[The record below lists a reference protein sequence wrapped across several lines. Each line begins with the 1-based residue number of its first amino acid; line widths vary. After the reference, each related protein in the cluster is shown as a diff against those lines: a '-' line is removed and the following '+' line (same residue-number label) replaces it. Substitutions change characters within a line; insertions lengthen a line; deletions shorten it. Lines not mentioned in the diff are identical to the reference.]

1 MILAA
6 APDARLRAEL
16 DACGAVVHRTF
27 GLIDGAVVGLTPEAL
42 RRFLAAHPGARVLP
56 DRRRQIP
63 PLPFREDDWAEAGLG
78 SHVRPK
84 GQRPALLGTPEA
96 PLMAPLALNLMK
108 ADEVHTLGITGEGVR
123 VCVIDSGIDFTH
135 PDLAGTAIIGPDGK
149 PLAADFTET
158 DLTDTIGHGTAV
170 AGSIA
175 AQARQVYTLTDEN
188 TGRISGYTRI
198 KGIAPGAKL
207 MSAKVFDARVNSGY
221 DSSIIAALEWAV
233 ANGAQIINM
242 SLGGTALPNDGSDS
256 LAAAV
261 TACRERGVLVCVS
274 AGNEGAGIGSLS
286 SPGCSP
292 GALTVGASTMYRSFS
307 QIAFLTE
314 GDKWTAD
321 QMASFSSQGPL
332 AGGRIKPDLAAPGAY
347 DWGLAPMAGSEEG
360 KAFQLFGGTSQASP
374 FAAGAAALLYQAF
387 QRMNGRPPTPAE
399 AIRLLTSTADPLGL
413 PGPIQG
419 TGRINI
425 LRAVEAVVGRESCA
439 LVATPDPLV
448 CPAGGGAQVAIHV
461 QNPGGTALDLPVS
474 AEVFHLDPARSDSFH
489 GSTSVGEGPQP
500 IYFTVAEGVDLL
512 QMSLDW
518 PTEDH
523 TEKSARLMVAVYDPD
538 GRLVNYQRP
547 NSSGDVELG
556 KSVDTWVA
564 RPRAGRWTATVHI
577 RLGAKGTILP
587 YTLSCRAYRKEPW
600 DWIAGVR
607 VEAGSTDGTVQ
618 AAEATMAHPG
628 TQALGTPA
636 HSDARALGTSAD
648 AAQPKGL
655 LTTLSLA
662 PKAEATLHL
671 TVRVPEGTPAAT
683 QTGVI
688 CLGDLHLP
696 LAVVVPLDLAQG
708 RGRFAGQF
716 QHGYQGSWGNGDWL
730 YHEVRVPQGVQSLIA
745 TLQWPDVGNALEC
758 YLLNPEGAA
767 VLGRSNADELMEG
780 GTARALGAQFLLAN
794 PVPGTWRVALHSF
807 AFCGRGLPEPYIG
820 SVEAGAELVSPRRVE
835 VKAKP
840 GGTIPIALS
849 VKNPARSTL
858 QVQAL
863 AQSDQPVLSWQTV
876 TGQIKTGVNNK
887 GEAEGQGYVTL
898 AQVQVPPGAR
908 QVGATL
914 TWSDPEAIVSVT
926 LYDPVAANGR
936 SEVAE
941 AGAPHV
947 SLLEVNPVPGTWTL
961 VAGAVSPGVDQ
972 RTIPLSGAVFT
983 VGPAPLGP
991 QEAELVTIPPGAEAV
1006 VPVRLSLPV
1015 GSTEVAGM
1023 IRVATPEGDQLGL
1036 IPFRVSAE
1044 GQP

>member
-27 GLIDGAVVGLTPEAL
+27 RLIDGAAVGLTPEAL

-78 SHVRPK
+78 SHVRLT

-96 PLMAPLALNLMK
+96 PLMAPLALSLMK
-108 ADEVHTLGITGEGVR
+108 ADEVQTLGITGEGVR

-135 PDLAGTAIIGPDGK
+135 PDLTGTAIIGPDGK

-175 AQARQVYTLTDEN
+175 AQAHQVYTLTDEN
-188 TGRISGYTRI
+188 TGRVSGYTRI

-242 SLGGTALPNDGSDS
+242 SLGGTALPNDGTDS

-261 TACRERGVLVCVS
+261 TACRARGVLVCVS

-332 AGGRIKPDLAAPGAY
+332 AGGRVKPDLAAPGAY

-387 QRMNGRPPTPAE
+387 LRVNGRPLTPDE

-425 LRAVEAVVGRESCA
+425 LRAVEAVAGRESCA
-439 LVATPDPLV
+439 LVESLEPLV
-448 CPAGGGAQVAIHV
+448 CRAGGGAQVAIQV
-461 QNPGGTALDLPVS
+461 QNPGGTAIDLPVS
-474 AEVFHLDPARSDSFH
+474 AEAFHLDPARSDSFH
-489 GSTSVGEGPQP
+489 GTTSVGEAPQP
-500 IYFTVAEGVDLL
+500 IYFTVAEGVDLMQL
-512 QMSLDW
+512 SLDW

-523 TEKSARLMVAVYDPD
+523 TGKSARLMVAVYDPD

-564 RPRAGRWTATVHI
+564 RPRAGRWTAAVHI
-577 RLGAKGTILP
+577 RLGAKGTALP
-587 YTLSCRAYRKEPW
+587 YTLSCRAFRKEAW
-600 DWIAGVR
+600 DWITGVR
-607 VEAGSTDGTVQ
+607 VEADASDGAVR
-618 AAEATMAHPG
+618 AAEAPG
-628 TQALGTPA
+628 
-636 HSDARALGTSAD
+636 ARTGA
-648 AAQPKGL
+648 

-662 PKAEATLHL
+662 PRASATLHL
-671 TVRVPEGTPAAT
+671 TVQVPAGTPAAT

-688 CLGDLHLP
+688 RLGDLHLP

-730 YHEVRVPQGVQSLIA
+730 YHEVQVPQGVQSLIA

-780 GTARALGAQFLLAN
+780 AIARTLGAQFLLAN
-794 PVPGTWRVALHSF
+794 PVPGNWRIALHSF
-807 AFCGRGLPEPYIG
+807 AFCGRGLPEPYVG

-849 VKNPARSTL
+849 VKNPARSSL
-858 QVQAL
+858 QVQAI
-863 AQSDQPVLSWQTV
+863 AQSEHPVLNWQAI
-876 TGQIKTGVNNK
+876 TGQIKTGVNGK

-908 QVGATL
+908 QIGAAL
-914 TWSDPEAIVSVT
+914 TWADPEAVVSVT

-936 SEVAE
+936 SEIAE

-947 SLLEVNPVPGTWTL
+947 SLFEVDPVPGTWTL

-983 VGPAPLGP
+983 VGPAPLGS

-1006 VPVRLSLPV
+1006 VPVLLSLPV
-1015 GSTEVAGM
+1015 GSTELAGL

-1036 IPFRVSAE
+1036 IPFRLTAE
-1044 GQP
+1044 GQG

>member
-1 MILAA
+1 MILAG

-16 DACGAVVHRTF
+16 EACGAIVHRTF
-27 GLIDGAVVGLTPEAL
+27 GLIDGAAVGLTPEAL

-78 SHVRPK
+78 SHVRST

-96 PLMAPLALNLMK
+96 PLMAPLALALMK
-108 ADEVHTLGITGEGVR
+108 ADAVHTLGITGEGVR

-135 PDLAGTAIIGPDGK
+135 PDLLGTAIIGPDGK

-158 DLTDTIGHGTAV
+158 DLTDTVGHGTAV

-175 AQARQVYTLTDEN
+175 AQARQVYTLTNET
-188 TGRISGYTRI
+188 TGKISGYTRI

-207 MSAKVFDARVNSGY
+207 MSAKVFDTRVNSGY

-261 TACRERGVLVCVS
+261 TACRTKGVLVCVS

-321 QMASFSSQGPL
+321 QMASFSSQGPT
-332 AGGRIKPDLAAPGAY
+332 AGGRVKPDLAAPGAY
-347 DWGLAPMAGSEEG
+347 DWGLAPMTGSEEG

-387 QRMNGRPPTPAE
+387 QKVNGRPPTPAE
-399 AIRLLTSTADPLGL
+399 AARLLTSTADPLGL

-419 TGRINI
+419 TGRINV
-425 LRAVEAVVGRESCA
+425 LRAVEAAAGRESCA
-439 LVATPDPLV
+439 LVESPAPLI
-448 CPAGGGAQVAIHV
+448 CTAGGGAQVSITV
-461 QNPGGTALDLPVS
+461 QNPGGTALDLPVT

-489 GSTSVGEGPQP
+489 GTTNVGEGPQP
-500 IYFTVAEGVDLL
+500 LYFTVGEGVDLL
-512 QMSLDW
+512 QLSLDW

-523 TEKSARLMVAVYDPD
+523 GEKSARLMVAVYDPD

-564 RPRAGRWTATVHI
+564 RPQAGRWTATVHI
-577 RLGAKGTILP
+577 RLGTKGTALP
-587 YTLSCRAYRKEPW
+587 YTLSCRAYRKESW

-607 VEAGSTDGTVQ
+607 VESSAPVT
-618 AAEATMAHPG
+618 AAEATA
-628 TQALGTPA
+628 TQTAG
-636 HSDARALGTSAD
+636 ARANGALA
-648 AAQPKGL
+648 
-655 LTTLSLA
+655 TLSLA
-662 PKAEATLHL
+662 PQTSATLHL
-671 TVRVPEGTPAAT
+671 TIQVPVGTPAAT

-688 CLGDLHLP
+688 RLGDLHLP
-696 LAVVVPLDLAQG
+696 LAVVVPLNLAQG

-730 YHEVRVPQGVQSLIA
+730 YHEVQVPQGVQSLIA

-758 YLLNPEGAA
+758 YLLNPDGAA

-794 PVPGTWRVALHSF
+794 PEPGTWRVALHSF

-820 SVEAGAELVSPRRVE
+820 SVEAGPELVSPRTVQVRV
-835 VKAKP
+835 KP
-840 GGTIPIALS
+840 GNTVPIALS
-849 VKNPARSTL
+849 VKNPARTSL

-863 AQSDQPVLSWQTV
+863 AQSAQPVLSWQTV
-876 TGQIKTGVNNK
+876 TGELKTGVNGK
-887 GEAEGQGYVTL
+887 GEAEGQGYVSL

-914 TWSDPEAIVSVT
+914 TWADPEATVSVT

-947 SLLEVNPVPGTWTL
+947 SLLEVDPVPGTWTL

-972 RTIPLSGAVFT
+972 RTIPLTGAIFT
-983 VGPAPLGP
+983 VGPAPLGS

-1006 VPVRLSLPV
+1006 VPVRLSLPA
-1015 GSTEVAGM
+1015 GATEVAGM

-1036 IPFRVSAE
+1036 IPFHVTAE
-1044 GQP
+1044 G

>member
-1 MILAA
+1 MILAG

-16 DACGAVVHRTF
+16 DACGAIVHRTF
-27 GLIDGAVVGLTPEAL
+27 GLIDGAAVGLTPEAL

-78 SHVRPK
+78 SHVRLH

-96 PLMAPLALNLMK
+96 PLMAPLALTLMK

-261 TACRERGVLVCVS
+261 TACRAKGVLVCVS
-274 AGNEGAGIGSLS
+274 AGNEGAGVGSLS

-332 AGGRIKPDLAAPGAY
+332 AGGRVKPDLAAPGAY
-347 DWGLAPMAGSEEG
+347 DWGLAPMSGSEEG

-387 QRMNGRPPTPAE
+387 QRVNGRPPSPDE
-399 AIRLLTSTADPLGL
+399 AVRLLTSTADPLGL

-425 LRAVEAVVGRESCA
+425 LRAVEAAAGRESCA
-439 LVATPDPLV
+439 VVETPAPLV
-448 CPAGGGAQVAIHV
+448 CTAGGGAQVAIQV
-461 QNPGGTALDLPVS
+461 QNPGGTALDLPIS

-489 GSTSVGEGPQP
+489 GSTNVGEAPQP

-512 QMSLDW
+512 QISLDW

-523 TEKSARLMVAVYDPD
+523 TEKSARLMVAVYDPE

-564 RPRAGRWTATVHI
+564 RPQPGRWTATVHI
-577 RLGAKGTILP
+577 RLGSRGTVLP
-587 YTLSCRAYRKEPW
+587 YTLSCRAYRREAW
-600 DWIAGVR
+600 DWITGVR
-607 VEAGSTDGTVQ
+607 VEADATDGSVR
-618 AAEATMAHPG
+618 AAEALNQGALASIAHPAG
-628 TQALGTPA
+628 VRTLA
-636 HSDARALGTSAD
+636 S
-648 AAQPKGL
+648 
-655 LTTLSLA
+655 LSLA
-662 PKAEATLHL
+662 PKSSATLHL
-671 TVRVPEGTPAAT
+671 SVQVPAGTPAAT

-688 CLGDLHLP
+688 RLGDLHLP

-730 YHEVRVPQGVQSLIA
+730 YHEVQVPQGVQSLIA

-758 YLLNPEGAA
+758 YLLNPAGAA

-780 GTARALGAQFLLAN
+780 GTAQALGAQFLFAN
-794 PVPGTWRVALHSF
+794 PEPGTWRVALHSF

-820 SVEAGAELVSPRRVE
+820 SVEAGVELVSPRRVE

-849 VKNPARSTL
+849 VKNPARSSL

-863 AQSDQPVLSWQTV
+863 AQSDQPILSWQTV
-876 TGQIKTGVNNK
+876 TGEIKTGVNGK
-887 GEAEGQGYVTL
+887 GEAEGQGYVSL

-936 SEVAE
+936 SEVAQ

-947 SLLEVNPVPGTWTL
+947 SLLEVDPVPGTWTL

-972 RTIPLSGAVFT
+972 RTIPLTGAVFT

-1006 VPVRLSLPV
+1006 VPVRLSLPADA
-1015 GSTEVAGM
+1015 TEVAGM

-1036 IPFRVSAE
+1036 IPFRVTAE
-1044 GQP
+1044 GKG

>member
-1 MILAA
+1 MILAG
-6 APDARLRAEL
+6 APDARQRAEL
-16 DACGAVVHRTF
+16 EACGAVVHRTF
-27 GLIDGAVVGLTPEAL
+27 GLIDGAAVGLTPEAL
-42 RRFLAAHPGARVLP
+42 RRYLTAHPGARVLP

-63 PLPFREDDWAEAGLG
+63 PLPFREDDWAEAGQG
-78 SHVRPK
+78 SRLHTG
-84 GQRPALLGTPEA
+84 GQRPALLGTA
-96 PLMAPLALNLMK
+96 DQPLMAPLALNLMK
-108 ADEVHTLGITGEGVR
+108 ADEVHTLGVTGEGVR
-123 VCVIDSGIDFTH
+123 ICVIDSGIDFTH
-135 PDLAGTAIIGPDGK
+135 PDLVGTAIMGPDGK

-158 DLTDTIGHGTAV
+158 DLTDTVGHGTAV

-175 AQARQVYTLTDEN
+175 AQARQVYTLNDET
-188 TGRISGYTRI
+188 TGRITGYTRI

-207 MSAKVFDARVNSGY
+207 MSAKVFDTRVNSGY

-261 TACRERGVLVCVS
+261 SAVRERGVLVCVS

-374 FAAGAAALLYQAF
+374 FAAGAAALLYEAF
-387 QRMNGRPPTPAE
+387 QKVHGRSPTPTE

-425 LRAVEAVVGRESCA
+425 LRAVEAAAGRESCA
-439 LVATPDPLV
+439 LVETPAPLI
-448 CPAGGGAQVAIHV
+448 CSAGGGARVSIPV
-461 QNPGGTALDLPVS
+461 QNPGSTALDLTIS

-489 GSTSVGEGPQP
+489 GATEVGEAPQP
-500 IYFTVAEGVDLL
+500 IYFTVAEGIDLL
-512 QMSLDW
+512 QVSLDW

-523 TEKSARLMVAVYDPD
+523 TERSARLMVAVYDPQ

-556 KSVDTWVA
+556 KSVDTWIA
-564 RPRAGRWTATVHI
+564 RPQAGRWTATVHI
-577 RLGAKGTILP
+577 RLGAKGTSLP
-587 YTLSCRAYRKEPW
+587 YTLSCRAYKREVW
-600 DWIAGVR
+600 DWISGVQ
-607 VEAGSTDGTVQ
+607 VEISGGANQVTG
-618 AAEATMAHPG
+618 AEAVAQTLA
-628 TQALGTPA
+628 PA
-636 HSDARALGTSAD
+636 SGSVDREANGATLAS
-648 AAQPKGL
+648 
-655 LTTLSLA
+655 LSLA
-662 PKAEATLHL
+662 PQASATVHL
-671 TVRVPEGTPAAT
+671 TVQVPAGTPAAT
-683 QTGVI
+683 QTGI
-688 CLGDLHLP
+688 IRLGDLHLP

-730 YHEVRVPQGVQSLIA
+730 YHEVQVPQGVQSLIA

-758 YLLNPEGAA
+758 YLLNPAGAA
-767 VLGRSNADELMEG
+767 VLGRSNADELMQG
-780 GTARALGAQFLLAN
+780 GPARALGAQFLLAN
-794 PVPGTWRVALHSF
+794 PEPGTWRVALHSF

-835 VKAKP
+835 VQAKP

-849 VKNPARSTL
+849 VRNPARSSL
-858 QVQAL
+858 RVQAL
-863 AQSDQPVLSWQTV
+863 AQSDQLVLNWQAV
-876 TGQIKTGVNNK
+876 TGEIKTGVNGK
-887 GEAEGQGYVTL
+887 GEAEGQGYVSL

-908 QVGATL
+908 QVGAAL
-914 TWSDPEAIVSVT
+914 TWADPEATVSIS

-936 SEVAE
+936 SEIAE
-941 AGAPHV
+941 GGAPHV
-947 SLLEVNPVPGTWTL
+947 SLLEVDPVPGTWTL
-961 VAGAVSPGVDQ
+961 VAGAVSPGVEV
-972 RTIPLSGAVFT
+972 RTIPLQGAIFT
-983 VGPAPLGP
+983 VGPASLGP
-991 QEAELVTIPPGAEAV
+991 QEAEPITIPPGAEAV
-1006 VPVRLSLPV
+1006 VPVRLSLP
-1015 GSTEVAGM
+1015 AGANEIAGW
-1023 IRVATPEGDQLGL
+1023 IRVITPEGDQLGL
-1036 IPFRVSAE
+1036 IPFRLTAE
-1044 GQP
+1044 GQA